1 MPKAGDITALLAAYE
16 IGSGD
21 LERIRAFGE
30 LVRPRLSEYVD
41 EFYAWLGTQPE
52 FQVHFADAHR
62 LERVQRLQMDY
73 WSDFFAATVDDTY
86 LARRTHVGEAHARI
100 GLPLPV
106 YFVAMNKSLIILTE
120 RLYDDSLDTEAYA
133 DVVRSVTKLM
143 HLDTAI
149 VVETYSRITSA
160 KIADQSQAL
169 MEMSTPVT
177 MIWEGILML
186 PVVGLIDSRRAQDIR
201 GAMLSKIAE
210 TRSRVFILDISGV
223 AVVDTAVANHLI
235 KMTKATKLM
244 GCDCTVSGLSPAIAE
259 TMVDLGIDV
268 GDIRTTSTLRDAL
281 EDAFIRLGVDLH
293 QRPVALQ
300 LGG

>member
-1 MPKAGDITALLAAYE
+1 MPESAEVASLLSAYE
-16 IGSGD
+16 IGPND

-30 LVRPRLSEYVD
+30 LVQPRLGEYVD
-41 EFYAWLGTQPE
+41 LFYGWLASQPE

-62 LERVQRLQMDY
+62 LARVQRLQMDY
-73 WSDFFAATVDDTY
+73 WHDFFKADVDDRY
-86 LARRTHVGEAHARI
+86 LERRTHLGEAHARI

-106 YFVAMNKSLIILTE
+106 YFAAMNKSLIILTE
-120 RLYDDSLDTEAYA
+120 RLYDGSLDAATYAEA
-133 DVVRSVTKLM
+133 VRAVAKLV
-143 HLDTAI
+143 HFDTAI
-149 VVETYSRITSA
+149 VVETYSRMTSK

-177 MIWEGILML
+177 VIWEGILML

-201 GAMLSKIAE
+201 TAMLSKIAE

-235 KMTKATKLM
+235 KMTKATKMM

-259 TMVDLGIDV
+259 TIVDLGIDV

-281 EDAFIRLGVDLH
+281 EDAFSRLGVDLH
-293 QRPVALQ
+293 RRHAAPA
-300 LGG
+300 GG